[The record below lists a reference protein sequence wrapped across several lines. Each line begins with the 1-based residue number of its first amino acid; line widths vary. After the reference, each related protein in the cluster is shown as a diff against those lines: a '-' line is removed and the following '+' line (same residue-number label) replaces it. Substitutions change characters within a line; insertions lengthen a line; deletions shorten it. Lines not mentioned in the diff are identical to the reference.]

1 MSAVNELGLRAPD
14 APARSPWCAS
24 RRRAADLIDRSMAG
38 FAGPAATP
46 LFALVQAAVEAAPA
60 SERVRINPTKRTL
73 RFVVPLNDGETYLGD
88 VDLAVAP
95 DDTLSVAAPR
105 LIQLLEPLLKPDGLA
120 RLKAVVASGASLSA
134 AQLAGLGI
142 GLDYDSQKL
151 ILAIRIPVPAR
162 RQSSVSLRNRS
173 DQGAE
178 TLQPAS
184 FSAYVNLRSAVD
196 VIERGEGRGFV
207 APVSLVDGAV
217 RAFGVVA
224 ESEAYVSLR
233 RDEPRVR
240 RTGSRLVYDD
250 LVHTLRWS
258 LGDVRPF
265 SRNFQSSPVVAGLSV
280 SRFYNILDPQREVR
294 SSGAQGFSLFGA
306 STVETVV
313 NGRVVERKLLQ
324 PGSYTLQD
332 FPLAE
337 GGNDVRLNI
346 QDETG
351 KRRTIEFSLYSNQAL
366 LEPGATELA
375 GFAGVY
381 ATPTRSGIAY
391 GRTWTTQGFVRRGFS
406 QQFTAG
412 VNLQADRRAQQAGTE
427 LLFGTGFGLLG
438 VDLSASRRTSG
449 GNGFASAIRIEK
461 IVQDGSAGRSQ
472 SVRALVEYRSA
483 RFAIPGALVPVE
495 RLLLRASGGYSVT
508 FGRDL
513 FAALDGQFARDRI
526 ERRSNYSIRA
536 SGGFRLIERLA
547 LVSEAELRRGRD
559 TRGLLFRIGLRQ
571 RFGERASAQLDVDSR
586 GTARAS
592 LQDSGG
598 RGVGAW
604 SGSVDVSRDRSTTA
618 LNAAATLATNRA
630 DFGFEQG
637 IAYDAATHRV
647 GPVRSAFRA
656 ATSIAFA
663 DGGFAIGRPVQD
675 AFLIAAPHRSLNG
688 KSVRLDP
695 QDKSEEAHSDAFGAG
710 LEGSLSAY
718 SKRTIV
724 YAVPDAPPGYDLG
737 QGNVEL
743 RPPYRGGYR
752 LEVGSDYHLLV
763 LGRLLDPEGDPVTLL
778 AGKAIDLKAPKRP
791 AVTMFT
797 SRGGKFGV
805 QGLRPGKWR
814 IEMPTEPPTIY
825 EIEVRDDPSGTVRLG
840 DVRPVEQGRGER

>member
-1 MSAVNELGLRAPD
+1 MSAVNEPRLRALS
-14 APARSPWCAS
+14 APPELAAWRVRY
-24 RRRAADLIDRSMAG
+24 RRGGELIDRPMTG
-38 FAGPAATP
+38 FAGQAATP
-46 LFALVQAAVEAAPA
+46 LFALMQAVVEEAPA
-60 SERVRINPTKRTL
+60 SARGRINPTKRTL

-88 VDLAVAP
+88 VDLAVTP
-95 DDTLSVAAPR
+95 DDTLSVATPR
-105 LIQLLEPLLKPDGLA
+105 LLQLLEPVLKADGFA
-120 RLKAVVASGASLSA
+120 RLRTMVGSDSSVSA
-134 AQLAGLGI
+134 AQLATQAIGI
-142 GLDYDSQKL
+142 DYDSQKL
-151 ILAIRIPVPAR
+151 SLAIRIPVAAR
-162 RQSSVSLRNRS
+162 RTASVSLRNRS
-173 DQGAE
+173 DMGST
-178 TLQPAS
+178 TLAPARLS
-184 FSAYVNLRSAVD
+184 GYVNLRSAID
-196 VIERGEGRGFV
+196 VIERGEERGIV

-224 ESEAYVSLR
+224 ESEGYVSFR
-233 RDEPRVR
+233 REDPRFR

-250 LVHTLRWS
+250 LAHTLRWG

-265 SRNFQSSPVVAGLSV
+265 ARNFQSSPSVAGLSV
-280 SRFYNILDPQREVR
+280 ARFYNILDPQREVR
-294 SSGAQGFSLFGA
+294 SSGAQSFSLFGT

-324 PGSYTLQD
+324 PGTYNLQD

-375 GFAGVY
+375 GFSGVY
-381 ATPTRSGIAY
+381 ASATRTGIAY
-391 GRTWTTQGFVRRGFS
+391 SKTWTGQGFVRRGFS

-412 VNLQADRRAQQAGTE
+412 VNFQADRRAKQAGTE
-427 LLFGTGFGLLG
+427 LLFGTGFGLVG
-438 VDLSASRRTSG
+438 TDLSVSRRTSG
-449 GNGFASAIRIEK
+449 RDGFAGAVRFEK
-461 IVQDGSAGRSQ
+461 IVQNGSSGRSQ
-472 SVRALVEYRSA
+472 TLRGLVEYRSA
-483 RFAIPGALVPVE
+483 GFAVPGALVPVE
-495 RLLLRASGGYSVT
+495 RLNLRASGGYAVT

-513 FAALDGQFARDRI
+513 FAALDGQYARDRI

-536 SGGFRLIERLA
+536 SGGLRLTERIA
-547 LVSEAELRRGRD
+547 LVGEAEVRKGRD
-559 TRGLLFRIGLRQ
+559 TRGLLFRVGIRQ
-571 RFGERASAQLDVDSR
+571 RFGERASAQLDVDSH

-592 LQDSGG
+592 VQDGGG

-604 SGSVDVSRDRSTTA
+604 SGSVDVTRDRSATA

-630 DFGFEQG
+630 DFGFEQAV
-637 IAYDAATHRV
+637 AYDSANHRF
-647 GPVRSAFRA
+647 GQIRSSFRA

-663 DGGFAIGRPVQD
+663 DGSFAVGRPVQD
-675 AFLIAAPHRSLNG
+675 AFLIAAPHRSLHG
-688 KSVRLDP
+688 RSVRIDP
-695 QDKSEEAHSDAFGAG
+695 QDKSEEAHSDRFGAG
-710 LEGSLSAY
+710 LDGSLSAY

-724 YAVPDAPPGYDLG
+724 YTVPDAPPGYDLG

-763 LGRLLDPEGDPVTLL
+763 LGRLLDREGEPVSLL
-778 AGKAIDLKAPKRP
+778 AGKAIDLKALKRP
-791 AVTMFT
+791 AVTLFT

-814 IEMPTEPPTIY
+814 IEMPTEPPTNY
-825 EIEVRDDPSGTVRLG
+825 EIEVKDDPSGTVRLG
-840 DVRPVEQGRGER
+840 DVRPMDLERG